1 MMPGPVRSPC
11 EGDEEAPKAE
21 DALGQLMAAAQG
33 GDSRAYEALLCAL
46 SGPVR
51 NYVRRRAPWLGN
63 DDLEDLV
70 QEVLISVHSAR
81 ASYDPA
87 RPFMPWLAAIAR
99 NRIADHGRR
108 YGRRNEA
115 MRRYGEVSETFSLD
129 EANNSSE
136 DVITAMSIERAMEV
150 LTPAQKEAFRMLRIE
165 ELSLKE
171 ASERSGVSIAAL
183 KVSVHRAT
191 RRLRQRLLRKG

>member
-1 MMPGPVRSPC
+1 MPIQGRSSRAD
-11 EGDEEAPKAE
+11 DEEGAGVD
-21 DALGQLMAAAQG
+21 DALGRLMAAAQR
-33 GDSRAYEALLCAL
+33 GDRDAYHDLLCAL
-46 SGPVR
+46 AGPIR
-51 NYVRRRAPWLGN
+51 NYVRRRAPWLGG

-108 YGRRNEA
+108 YGRRVEA
-115 MRRYGEVSETFSLD
+115 MRRYGEVRETFSLD
-129 EANNSSE
+129 ESNNSSE
-136 DVITAMSIERAMEV
+136 GVITAMSIDRAMEV

-171 ASERSGVSIAAL
+171 ASEHSGVSVAAL

-191 RRLRQRLLRKG
+191 RRLRQRLLRKD